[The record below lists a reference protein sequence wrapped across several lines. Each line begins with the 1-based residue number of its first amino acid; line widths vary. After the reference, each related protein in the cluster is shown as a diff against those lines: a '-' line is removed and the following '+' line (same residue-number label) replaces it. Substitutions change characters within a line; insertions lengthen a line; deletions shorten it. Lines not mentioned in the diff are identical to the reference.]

1 LSFVT
6 SLLVAGYFQLNWRWI
21 FRIPVVLLLLGGIA
35 FYLIA
40 RDLSRNV
47 GFANDFWAWSRP
59 LQQERQKTSELGY
72 LRHTRECASSDKWVP
87 PTMEAPMVATIA
99 AGTTAQ
105 YYTKQAEYYLGG
117 GEPAGR
123 WISATNN
130 FGVAHGT
137 AVDNATFERL
147 HAGLDETG
155 QPLLTNPGDP
165 SKRVAGLDLTLSA
178 PKSVSIAYA
187 LADSETRTA
196 IEDAQHRACEATVA
210 FLDRHAAFC
219 RRGKNGAHLE
229 SIQLT
234 VASFQHGESRPVE
247 HEDGSIFADPN
258 LHSHQILLNCAVRAD
273 GTIGALDARQLF
285 AFKMAAGSAY
295 HVALSSNLQR
305 IGFNIGEI
313 GKNGT
318 FEIVDE
324 RGGPG
329 QQQGLALRRFMSARR
344 QEIEQIL
351 AEEGLTTAGAPALAA
366 AVALGTRTSKQEEGP
381 SDRFAIWA
389 DQASQFVDVERYVAD
404 LRTYREPDPAEREA
418 VIAER
423 MAVLPSQLT
432 EHESLFEQR
441 HLLAAIGT
449 ALVGTGVGAERI
461 DLEAQRFVEAGRVV
475 QLGRDKLGQPIYS
488 TPQQIALERELLA
501 LTERLLGQRR
511 RAPDA
516 ARVAELCRAHGL
528 TDEQANAAR
537 AATTASAIAV
547 VEGAPGVGKTTMLRP
562 VVAVLREA
570 GMRVVGT
577 ATAWNIS
584 NQFLELGIESK
595 ATDAW
600 IASAKAGGKFLDRNT
615 VLLIEE
621 SSLLSSRQMYALLSE
636 IEKAGAKAILIG
648 DRQQLQAIGAGPGLT
663 IVASLANA
671 TRVDTIVRQHDKWA
685 REAVTDFSNGRTA
698 EALKAFAS
706 RGLITTAAGEKASI
720 NAMVD
725 AWEATQA
732 TVSNP
737 ATLLIA
743 KTNAQ
748 VTAINAEVRRRLK
761 TSNLIRGPEIAVAAV
776 SRSGSSQTLQ
786 FALGDRVRFSLRYD
800 ALGVINGTVATVT
813 HIDRSN
819 ASDPTIHVAI
829 GERLARFRLSDI
841 ADEMGRARLGHAYA
855 TTIYGC
861 QGATTEHAFV
871 LLSPAMNRS
880 DILVAASRARQQT
893 RLFLDIKA
901 CDAQL
906 RLDLPLS
913 ERRSAVIEPEKRLAW
928 LAARLGRLH
937 VKSCTLDLAAEMTS
951 RAQIQTRERD
961 RSAGYSRD

>member
-1 LSFVT
+1 ME
-6 SLLVAGYFQLNWRWI
+6 
-21 FRIPVVLLLLGGIA
+21 VL
-35 FYLIA
+35 
-40 RDLSRNV
+40 
-47 GFANDFWAWSRP
+47 
-59 LQQERQKTSELGY
+59 
-72 LRHTRECASSDKWVP
+72 
-87 PTMEAPMVATIA
+87 MVATIA
-99 AGTTAQ
+99 AGTTAE
-105 YYTKQAEYYLGG
+105 YYTKQSEYYLGG
-117 GEPAGR
+117 YEPAGR

-130 FGVAHGT
+130 FGVVHGAT
-137 AVDNATFERL
+137 VDHAGFERL
-147 HAGLDETG
+147 HAGLDEAG

-196 IEDAQHRACEATVA
+196 IEDAQRRACESTIA

-219 RRGKNGAHLE
+219 RRGKDGLHLE
-229 SIQLT
+229 PVSLT

-247 HEDGSIFADPN
+247 HDDGSIFADPN

-313 GKNGT
+313 GKNGI
-318 FEIVDE
+318 FEIVDA
-324 RGGPG
+324 RGGLK
-329 QQQGLALRRFMSARR
+329 QQQGVALQRFMSARR
-344 QEIEQIL
+344 QEIEQAL
-351 AEEGLTTAGAPALAA
+351 AEEGLTTANAPALAA

-381 SDRFAIWA
+381 SDRFAIWS
-389 DQASQFVDVERYVAD
+389 DRPSQFVDVERYVTD

-418 VIAER
+418 IIAER
-423 MAVLPSQLT
+423 MAALPGQLT

-461 DLEAQRFVEAGRVV
+461 DLEAKRFVEAGRVV
-475 QLGRDKLGQPIYS
+475 QLSRDKLGQPIYS
-488 TPQQIALERELLA
+488 TPEQIALERELLA
-501 LTERLLGQRR
+501 LTERLLGQKR

-516 ARVAELCRAHGL
+516 VRVDELCRVHGL

-537 AATTASAIAV
+537 AAMTSSAISV

-562 VVAVLREA
+562 VVVALSEA

-584 NQFLELGIESK
+584 NQLVELGIESK

-621 SSLLSSRQMYALLSE
+621 SGLLSSRQMYALLSE
-636 IEKAGAKAILIG
+636 VEKAGAKAILIG
-648 DRQQLQAIGAGPGLT
+648 DRQQLQTIGAGPGLT
-663 IVASLANA
+663 IVASVANA

-685 REAVTDFSNGRTA
+685 REAVTDFSNGRA
-698 EALKAFAS
+698 VEALEAFAN
-706 RGLITTAAGEKASI
+706 RGLITSAAGEKASI
-720 NAMVD
+720 KAMVD
-725 AWEATQA
+725 GWEATQA
-732 TVSNP
+732 VASNP

-748 VTAINAEVRRRLK
+748 VIAINAEVRRRLK
-761 TSNLIRGPEIAVAAV
+761 ASNLIRGPEIAVAAV
-776 SRSGSSQTLQ
+776 SRSGNSQTLQ
-786 FALGDRVRFSLRYD
+786 LALGDRVRFSLRHD
-800 ALGVINGTVATVT
+800 GLGVINGTMATVT

-829 GERLARFRLSDI
+829 GERLARFKLSEI
-841 ADEMGRARLGHAYA
+841 ADEKGRVRLGHAYGS
-855 TTIYGC
+855 TIYGC

-871 LLSPAMNRS
+871 LLSPSMNRS

-893 RLFLDIKA
+893 QLFLDSKG

-913 ERRSAVIEPEKRLAW
+913 ERRRAVINPEQRLAW
-928 LAARLGRLH
+928 IAARLGRLH
-937 VKSCTLDLAAEMTS
+937 VKTCTLDLAVELTS
-951 RAQIQTRERD
+951 RSQTQARERN
-961 RSAGYSRD
+961 RSAGYDRG